1 MAAKNKIAWGID
13 VGQYGLRAI
22 KLEAAGENL
31 QVSDFEVIDYPKS
44 LPSLPAAS
52 HDQAIREALGE
63 FAGKHSLKGSTVVV
77 GVPGRNSQARFVALP
92 PVEAEKIPQIVE
104 FEAKQQIPFDI
115 DDVVWDYQAIRMA
128 DSPDVVAGI
137 FFIKHDV
144 VDSFLANFQQA
155 NILANQVQMAP
166 MALYNALVYDGMT
179 HPDGATV
186 ILDVGSA
193 NTEFIVADGQK
204 VFHRTIPIGGNNFTQ
219 ALVKTF
225 KLSFSKAENLKRKC
239 STSKYAKQVFQ
250 AMRSVFSDLSS
261 EVQRSIGFYT
271 TLNRQAKISRVLAM
285 GNTFRLPGLQKYLQQ
300 SLRVEFI
307 RVDQFSRL
315 TLGPQV
321 RSPAFSTSVLSMG
334 VAYGLALQGLGR
346 ATIDVNLL
354 PPSIARQQ
362 DWRAKK
368 PVFAAA
374 VALLAFIVGGTYAR
388 HYMDLSVA
396 NSLLDDKAADAPTRV
411 IERAQKYK
419 SQLAQADASVEAERK
434 KIEEFAAL
442 LSHREVFPA
451 IMLAISRTLDVGGD
465 PNAELSKPRAQRRL
479 VFLQDF
485 SCKYSDDL
493 DADFAKKYELA
504 DPTSTAPATTDGYY
518 SATPIKPKKGFI
530 MEIRGMTPFQSD
542 SRFSYTA
549 AFLDEQIIKAL
560 PAAVEAELAALADEK
575 NPLSNLLAK
584 FSFSAPR
591 IYKMA
596 LVDTVAIKSKKTA
609 RKDKKTD
616 EEQDLDEFP
625 DPTRPDEG
633 MDKDWYFCIHWK
645 VYVDAD
651 AAGDATAKQ
660 SGSALQKLP
669 AGGAVTL
676 PRTSRKQ

>member
-22 KLEAAGENL
+22 KLEVSGENL

-44 LPSLPAAS
+44 LPSMPAAS
-52 HDQAIREALGE
+52 HDQTIRKALGE
-63 FAGKHSLKGSTVVV
+63 FAAQHSLKGSVVVV

-92 PVEAEKIPQIVE
+92 PVEAKKIPQIVE

-137 FFIKHDV
+137 FFIKRDV
-144 VDSFLANFQQA
+144 VDSFLENFQQA
-155 NILANQVQMAP
+155 GILANQVQMAP

-179 HPDGATV
+179 HPEGATV

-193 NTEFIVADGQK
+193 NTEFVVADGQK

-225 KLSFSKAENLKRKC
+225 KLSFTKAENLKRKC

-271 TLNRQAKISRVLAM
+271 TLNRQAKVSRVLAM

-315 TLGPQV
+315 TLAPQL
-321 RSPAFSTSVLSMG
+321 RPPAFSAAILSMG

-362 DWRAKK
+362 AWRAKK

-374 VALLAFIVGGTYAR
+374 VALLAFIVAGTYAR
-388 HYMDLSVA
+388 NFMDLSVV
-396 NSLLDDKAADAPTRV
+396 NSLLEDESANAPTRI
-411 IERAQKYK
+411 IERAEQYK
-419 SQLAQADASVEAERK
+419 LQLDQADARVKAERE
-434 KIEEFAAL
+434 KIGEFAAL
-442 LSHREVFPA
+442 LSHRDVFPV
-451 IMLAISRTLDVGGD
+451 IMRAISRTLDVCDD
-465 PNAELSKPRAQRRL
+465 PNIELAKPRSQRRL

-485 SCKYSDDL
+485 SCKYSEDL
-493 DADFAKKYELA
+493 DGEFAKKYGKD
-504 DPTSTAPATTDGYY
+504 DPTAPAPTFTTGGYY
-518 SATPIKPKKGFI
+518 SPAPRREPKKGFI
-530 MEIRGMTPFQSD
+530 MEIRGITPFQGD
-542 SRFSYTA
+542 SQYKDTW
-549 AFLDEQIIKAL
+549 AFLSEKIVTGL
-560 PAAVEAELAALADEK
+560 PDVVKAELAKLQTQGSGLP
-575 NPLSNLLAK
+575 NWLVPL
-584 FSFSAPR
+584 SFSAPTY
-591 IYKMA
+591 YKPNRVEFVGFE
-596 LVDTVAIKSKKTA
+596 LKKSNKKDQEDESIK
-609 RKDKKTD
+609 
-616 EEQDLDEFP
+616 FP
-625 DPTRPDEG
+625 DPTRPTES
-633 MDKDWYFCIHWK
+633 MAKDWYFCIHWK
-645 VYVDAD
+645 VYVGPD
-651 AAGDATAKQ
+651 AAGDATAEQ
-660 SGSALQKLP
+660 SGTALQKKP
-669 AGGAVTL
+669 PGSRAVP
-676 PRTSRKQ
+676 PRTLRGR

>member
-22 KLEAAGENL
+22 KLEVSGENL
-31 QVSDFEVIDYPKS
+31 LVSDFEVIDYPQS

-52 HDQAIREALGE
+52 HDQTIRKALEE
-63 FAGKHSLKGSTVVV
+63 FTGKHSLKGSAVVI

-92 PVEAEKIPQIVE
+92 PVEAKKIPQIVE

-144 VDSFLANFQQA
+144 VDSFLANFQEA
-155 NILANQVQMAP
+155 KILANQVQMSP
-166 MALYNALVYDGMT
+166 MALYNAMVYDGMT

-186 ILDVGSA
+186 ILDVGSG

-271 TLNRQAKISRVLAM
+271 TLNRQAKIKRVLAV

-300 SLRVEFI
+300 SLRVEFV
-307 RVDQFSRL
+307 RVDEFSRL

-321 RSPAFSTSVLSMG
+321 RPPAFSAAVLSMG

-346 ATIDVNLL
+346 ASIDVNLL

-362 DWRAKK
+362 VWRAKK

-374 VALLAFIVGGTYAR
+374 VGLLAFIVAGTYAR
-388 HYMDLSVA
+388 NFMDLSVA
-396 NSLLDDKAADAPTRV
+396 NRFLDDDSANAPIRIINKAEGYKKELADAEAKV
-411 IERAQKYK
+411 AAQ
-419 SQLAQADASVEAERK
+419 RK

-442 LSHREVFPA
+442 LSQRDVLPA
-451 IMLAISRTLDVGGD
+451 MMRAVSRTLNVCED
-465 PNAELSKPRAQRRL
+465 PNAEMAKPRSQRRL

-485 SCKYSDDL
+485 SCRYSEDL
-493 DADFAKKYELA
+493 DSEFAQMYNL
-504 DPTSTAPATTDGYY
+504 PAPATTTAAATSGSYY
-518 SATPIKPKKGFI
+518 TSAPKPKKGFI
-530 MEIRGMTPFQSD
+530 MEIRAITPFQGD
-542 SRFSYTA
+542 SQYALAA
-549 AFLDEQIIKAL
+549 AFLDEEIAKAL
-560 PAAVEAELAALADEK
+560 PNKVKAELKALAAANGE
-575 NPLSNLLAK
+575 LSKELTL
-584 FSFSAPR
+584 FRVSAPL
-591 IYKMA
+591 IHKMA
-596 LVDTVAIKSKKTA
+596 PVETVAVAPKQSAKKSG
-609 RKDKKTD
+609 
-616 EEQDLDEFP
+616 EEQETDPFA
-625 DPTRPDEG
+625 DPTRPNES
-633 MDKDWYFCIHWK
+633 MAKDWYFYIPWK
-645 VYVDAD
+645 VYLGAD
-651 AAGDATAKQ
+651 AAEEAGAKSGSDQQKQ
-660 SGSALQKLP
+660 SGSGTAPLP
-669 AGGAVTL
+669 GKVGG
-676 PRTSRKQ
+676 K